1 MPVLNNSKAPMDH
14 SLASPALDIQEALKV
29 LRFRFQKDVAFRP
42 VKERGG
48 VAYYSVDGKL
58 RAETGILR
66 WAERGQPP
74 ASQSGFVA

>member
-1 MPVLNNSKAPMDH
+1 MPVLNNSKAPMHH

-29 LRFRFQKDVAFRP
+29 LRFRFQRDVAFRP